1 MVVVLSVRSQ
11 SHIENHQLPVAL
23 SELAKGSLHDD
34 QITLMLLLGILGV
47 AAALLSL
54 LSAMDGNVV
63 ESAALAIGC
72 VGGLGMLKFVE
83 LRY

>member
-1 MVVVLSVRSQ
+1 MIKVIVM
-11 SHIENHQLPVAL
+11 
-23 SELAKGSLHDD
+23 
-34 QITLMLLLGILGV
+34 ITLAILGV

-54 LSAMDGNVV
+54 LSAMDGNVI

>member
-1 MVVVLSVRSQ
+1 MIKVIVM
-11 SHIENHQLPVAL
+11 
-23 SELAKGSLHDD
+23 
-34 QITLMLLLGILGV
+34 ITLAILG
-47 AAALLSL
+47 AAAAMLSL
-54 LSAMDGNVV
+54 LSAMDGNVI